1 MVFDWNLVGKSW
13 TAQYDKDMM
22 LAELSSRSRQGF
34 QLRKT
39 AGVPAQEDMS
49 HAWPACGGTNDG
61 YQEIATSIAECGD
74 TTRKRRFMYEEWHLR
89 RNDIGWKTKKDKGA
103 SLRKKNMS
111 DSTIGGVPNWGVSN
125 RFHALSCET
134 EDNRHDDS
142 EVAGDQEM
150 PSVDRESL
158 RSRHRHS
165 PRNVESGIDS
175 VRRRGK
181 SGFKSKGPA
190 ASIVTKYRRKG
201 DGCLSGKPHMY
212 MFKQVPQG
220 FGDTWKDSNQREQSW
235 RAYGGEVIE
244 WLPPQNYED
253 WYDRNHPMADA
264 VAVSIANALRRNKV
278 AGKILVV
285 GDSTAAYCVDIMRHV
300 SFATLQ
306 RKIRRRVSGVAY
318 LSLRAPSGAK
328 YVDFAQQIKEA
339 AIRSS
344 EVFDSL
350 VLLGGWSDDASPK
363 EYIRNMAKAVAEMRV
378 GPFAPFLAASDV

>member
-1 MVFDWNLVGKSW
+1 
-13 TAQYDKDMM
+13 
-22 LAELSSRSRQGF
+22 
-34 QLRKT
+34 
-39 AGVPAQEDMS
+39 
-49 HAWPACGGTNDG
+49 
-61 YQEIATSIAECGD
+61 
-74 TTRKRRFMYEEWHLR
+74 
-89 RNDIGWKTKKDKGA
+89 
-103 SLRKKNMS
+103 
-111 DSTIGGVPNWGVSN
+111 
-125 RFHALSCET
+125 
-134 EDNRHDDS
+134 
-142 EVAGDQEM
+142 
-150 PSVDRESL
+150 
-158 RSRHRHS
+158 
-165 PRNVESGIDS
+165 
-175 VRRRGK
+175 
-181 SGFKSKGPA
+181 
-190 ASIVTKYRRKG
+190 
-201 DGCLSGKPHMY
+201 
-212 MFKQVPQG
+212 
-220 FGDTWKDSNQREQSW
+220 
-235 RAYGGEVIE
+235 
-244 WLPPQNYED
+244 
-253 WYDRNHPMADA
+253 MADA